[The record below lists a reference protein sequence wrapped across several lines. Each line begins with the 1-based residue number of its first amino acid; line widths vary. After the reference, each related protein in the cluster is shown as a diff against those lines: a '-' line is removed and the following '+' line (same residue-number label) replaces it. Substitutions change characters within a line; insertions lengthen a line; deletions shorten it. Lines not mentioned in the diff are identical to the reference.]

1 MNVKSRQLTYSQYA
15 GEWDSKVRLIIV
27 LVIISLKIVIM
38 IMVIIKIIFL
48 VIINDHV
55 QDWAWDKTNFLAADI
70 SAAEFSIQYN
80 NGLVII
86 LSSLLF
92 SSIS

>member
-1 MNVKSRQLTYSQYA
+1 M
-15 GEWDSKVRLIIV
+15 
-27 LVIISLKIVIM
+27 VIIKI

-80 NGLVII
+80 NGLVIVTIIVVVNVMI
-86 LSSLLF
+86 LV
-92 SSIS
+92 ITNNIMKKVKGI